1 MTRLVV
7 VSGLS
12 GSGKSVALNMLE
24 DLGWY
29 CIDNIPAGL
38 VQALVSHSLRTEEPL
53 YRRLAVGLDARNRPD
68 DLASIPAVLADLR
81 RAGLRCEVLYL
92 HAEDEVLLRRYAETR
107 RRHPLAGAGVSLADA
122 IAEERRL
129 LHPLIDSADLVIDT
143 SRMSVHELR
152 DMIAKRVEPQ
162 APGRLSILFE
172 SFGFKHGTPGDADF
186 VFDARTLP
194 NPYWEPALKSLT
206 GRDPAV
212 IEFLEASPRVEGMV
226 ADLIRF
232 IESRLPEYE
241 ETNRGYL
248 TIAIGAPG
256 GQHRSVYRRAARPAF
271 PPEISATPRASQRA
285 AAVTETAPA
294 RDDRGARFAAIQEA
308 LAGSLRGA
316 DRMVA
321 ALHPAEVALLLESLP
336 PRPRLLAWELVETGT
351 QGDVLV
357 ELSEEVRSELLVG
370 MLPDELGAASEGL
383 ATDDLADLLAELPE
397 AVMRQVLR
405 SMDQQTAN
413 GCARARGRIPRAA

>member
-38 VQALVSHSLRTEEPL
+38 VQALVSHSLRTEEPI

-68 DLASIPAVLADLR
+68 DLASIPALVADLR

-107 RRHPLAGAGVSLADA
+107 RRHPLAGAGRSLADA

-162 APGRLSILFE
+162 APGNLSILFE

-194 NPYWEPALKSLT
+194 NPYWEPALQPLT
-206 GRDPAV
+206 GLDSRV
-212 IEFLEASPRVEGMV
+212 IAFLESSPRVERMV

-232 IESRLPEYE
+232 LESRLPDYE
-241 ETNRGYL
+241 AANRGYL
-248 TIAIGAPG
+248 TVAIGCTG
-256 GQHRSVYRRAARPAF
+256 GQHRSVY
-271 PPEISATPRASQRA
+271 
-285 AAVTETAPA
+285 
-294 RDDRGARFAAIQEA
+294 
-308 LAGSLRGA
+308 
-316 DRMVA
+316 
-321 ALHPAEVALLLESLP
+321 
-336 PRPRLLAWELVETGT
+336 LVERLAAHFRRKYP
-351 QGDVLV
+351 Q
-357 ELSEEVRSELLVG
+357 LLVRHNA
-370 MLPDELGAASEGL
+370 LPA
-383 ATDDLADLLAELPE
+383 
-397 AVMRQVLR
+397 
-405 SMDQQTAN
+405 
-413 GCARARGRIPRAA
+413 

>member
-38 VQALVSHSLRTEEPL
+38 VQALVSHSLRTEEPI

-68 DLASIPAVLADLR
+68 DLASIPALVADLR
-81 RAGLRCEVLYL
+81 RSGLRCEVLYL
-92 HAEDEVLLRRYAETR
+92 HAEDEVILRRYGETR

-152 DMIAKRVEPQ
+152 DMVAKRIEPQ
-162 APGRLSILFE
+162 APERLSILFE

-194 NPYWEPALKSLT
+194 NPYWEPALQPLT
-206 GRDPAV
+206 GLDAKV
-212 IEFLEASPRVEGMV
+212 VAFLESSPKVGRLFD
-226 ADLIRF
+226 DLVRF
-232 IESRLPEYE
+232 IEGRLPEYE
-241 ETNRGYL
+241 AANRGYL
-248 TIAIGAPG
+248 TVAIGCTG
-256 GQHRSVYRRAARPAF
+256 GQHRSVYLVERLAKHFRAKYPQLLVRHNALP
-271 PPEISATPRASQRA
+271 QRA
-285 AAVTETAPA
+285 
-294 RDDRGARFAAIQEA
+294 
-308 LAGSLRGA
+308 
-316 DRMVA
+316 
-321 ALHPAEVALLLESLP
+321 
-336 PRPRLLAWELVETGT
+336 
-351 QGDVLV
+351 
-357 ELSEEVRSELLVG
+357 
-370 MLPDELGAASEGL
+370 
-383 ATDDLADLLAELPE
+383 
-397 AVMRQVLR
+397 
-405 SMDQQTAN
+405 
-413 GCARARGRIPRAA
+413 

>member
-38 VQALVSHSLRTEEPL
+38 VQALVAHSLRSEEPV

-68 DLASIPAVLADLR
+68 DLASIPALVADLR
-81 RAGLRCEVLYL
+81 RSGLRCEVLYL
-92 HAEDEVLLRRYAETR
+92 HAEDEVILRRYGETR
-107 RRHPLAGAGVSLADA
+107 RRHPLAAAGVSLADA

-152 DMIAKRVEPQ
+152 DMVAKRVEPR

-194 NPYWEPALKSLT
+194 NPYWEPALQPLT
-206 GRDPAV
+206 GRDAKV
-212 IEFLEASPRVEGMV
+212 IEFLEASPKVSRLFD
-226 ADLIRF
+226 DLVHF
-232 IESRLPEYE
+232 IEGRLPEYE
-241 ETNRGYL
+241 AANRGYL
-248 TIAIGAPG
+248 TIAIGCTG
-256 GQHRSVYRRAARPAF
+256 GQHRSVY
-271 PPEISATPRASQRA
+271 
-285 AAVTETAPA
+285 
-294 RDDRGARFAAIQEA
+294 
-308 LAGSLRGA
+308 
-316 DRMVA
+316 
-321 ALHPAEVALLLESLP
+321 
-336 PRPRLLAWELVETGT
+336 LVERLAQHFRGKYP
-351 QGDVLV
+351 Q
-357 ELSEEVRSELLVG
+357 LLVRHNA
-370 MLPDELGAASEGL
+370 LP
-383 ATDDLADLLAELPE
+383 
-397 AVMRQVLR
+397 
-405 SMDQQTAN
+405 
-413 GCARARGRIPRAA
+413 

>member
-38 VQALVSHSLRTEEPL
+38 VQALVSHSLRSEEPI

-68 DLASIPAVLADLR
+68 DLATIPALVADLG
-81 RAGLRCEVLYL
+81 RAGLRCEILYL

-107 RRHPLAGAGVSLADA
+107 RRHPLAGAGRSLADA

-143 SRMSVHELR
+143 SRMSVHALR
-152 DMIAKRVEPQ
+152 DLVAQRVEPQ

-194 NPYWEPALKSLT
+194 NPYWEPALKTLT
-206 GRDPAV
+206 GKDGRV
-212 IEFLEASPRVEGMV
+212 IEFLESSPRVERMV
-226 ADLIRF
+226 ADLVRF
-232 IESRLPEYE
+232 LESRLPEYE

-248 TIAIGAPG
+248 TVAVGCTG
-256 GQHRSVYRRAARPAF
+256 GQHRSVY
-271 PPEISATPRASQRA
+271 
-285 AAVTETAPA
+285 
-294 RDDRGARFAAIQEA
+294 
-308 LAGSLRGA
+308 
-316 DRMVA
+316 
-321 ALHPAEVALLLESLP
+321 
-336 PRPRLLAWELVETGT
+336 LVERLAAHFRPKYP
-351 QGDVLV
+351 Q
-357 ELSEEVRSELLVG
+357 LLVRHNA
-370 MLPDELGAASEGL
+370 LP
-383 ATDDLADLLAELPE
+383 
-397 AVMRQVLR
+397 Q
-405 SMDQQTAN
+405 
-413 GCARARGRIPRAA
+413 

>member
-1 MTRLVV
+1 VTRLVV

-38 VQALVSHSLRTEEPL
+38 VQALVSHSLSTEEPL

-68 DLASIPAVLADLR
+68 DLASIPEVLADLR

-194 NPYWEPALKSLT
+194 NPYWEPALQPLT
-206 GRDPAV
+206 GRDSRV
-212 IEFLEASPRVEGMV
+212 IEFLEASPRVERMV
-226 ADLIRF
+226 ADLVRF

-248 TIAIGAPG
+248 TIAVGCTG
-256 GQHRSVYRRAARPAF
+256 GQHRSVY
-271 PPEISATPRASQRA
+271 
-285 AAVTETAPA
+285 
-294 RDDRGARFAAIQEA
+294 
-308 LAGSLRGA
+308 
-316 DRMVA
+316 
-321 ALHPAEVALLLESLP
+321 
-336 PRPRLLAWELVETGT
+336 LVEKLAAHFSTKGIKT
-351 QGDVLV
+351 QIRHR
-357 ELSEEVRSELLVG
+357 EL
-370 MLPDELGAASEGL
+370 A
-383 ATDDLADLLAELPE
+383 
-397 AVMRQVLR
+397 
-405 SMDQQTAN
+405 
-413 GCARARGRIPRAA
+413 

>member
-38 VQALVSHSLRTEEPL
+38 VQALVSHSLRSEEPI

-68 DLASIPAVLADLR
+68 DLASIPALVADLR
-81 RAGLRCEVLYL
+81 RSGLRCEVLYL

-143 SRMSVHELR
+143 SRMSVHVLR
-152 DMIAKRVEPQ
+152 DAIAQRVEPRS
-162 APGRLSILFE
+162 PGQLSILLE

-194 NPYWEPALKSLT
+194 NPYWEPALKPLT
-206 GRDPAV
+206 GRDAKV
-212 IEFLEASPRVEGMV
+212 VEFLEANPHVERMV
-226 ADLIRF
+226 DDLVRF
-232 IESRLPEYE
+232 IEGRLPDYE
-241 ETNRGYL
+241 QANRGYL
-248 TIAIGAPG
+248 TVAIGCTG
-256 GQHRSVYRRAARPAF
+256 GQHRSVYLVERLARHF
-271 PPEISATPRASQRA
+271 RPRYPQ
-285 AAVTETAPA
+285 
-294 RDDRGARFAAIQEA
+294 
-308 LAGSLRGA
+308 
-316 DRMVA
+316 
-321 ALHPAEVALLLESLP
+321 LLVRHNSLP
-336 PRPRLLAWELVETGT
+336 
-351 QGDVLV
+351 Q
-357 ELSEEVRSELLVG
+357 
-370 MLPDELGAASEGL
+370 
-383 ATDDLADLLAELPE
+383 
-397 AVMRQVLR
+397 
-405 SMDQQTAN
+405 
-413 GCARARGRIPRAA
+413 

>member
-38 VQALVSHSLRTEEPL
+38 VQSLVSHTLRTEEPL

-68 DLASIPAVLADLR
+68 DLASIPSLVADLR

-92 HAEDEVLLRRYAETR
+92 HAEDEVLLRRYADTR
-107 RRHPLAGAGVSLADA
+107 RRHPLAGADRSLADA

-129 LHPLIDSADLVIDT
+129 LHPLIDAADLVVDT

-152 DMIAKRVEPQ
+152 DTIARRVEPR
-162 APGRLSILFE
+162 APGRLSIQFE

-194 NPYWEPALKSLT
+194 NPYWEPALKPLS
-206 GRDPAV
+206 GRDAKV
-212 IEFLEASPRVEGMV
+212 VEFLEASPRVERMV
-226 ADLIRF
+226 ADLVRF

-241 ETNRGYL
+241 EANRGYL
-248 TIAIGAPG
+248 TIAIGCTG
-256 GQHRSVYRRAARPAF
+256 GQHRSVY
-271 PPEISATPRASQRA
+271 
-285 AAVTETAPA
+285 
-294 RDDRGARFAAIQEA
+294 
-308 LAGSLRGA
+308 
-316 DRMVA
+316 
-321 ALHPAEVALLLESLP
+321 
-336 PRPRLLAWELVETGT
+336 LVERLA
-351 QGDVLV
+351 QHFRQKYPQLI
-357 ELSEEVRSELLVG
+357 VRHNA
-370 MLPDELGAASEGL
+370 LP
-383 ATDDLADLLAELPE
+383 
-397 AVMRQVLR
+397 Q
-405 SMDQQTAN
+405 
-413 GCARARGRIPRAA
+413 